1 MALGSALSNRFLLGD
16 FEVRLAN
23 ALVSGIT
30 DAHSVGVVEGFTLT
44 FKPAQVDVLSGTST
58 LTQSYFVKQTVQIQ
72 FTFREF
78 SWRNWQM
85 ALGGFSWLPNGG
97 VEVYVPSVDKG
108 NTYPNRVW
116 TDGLTIYSDRENYEE
131 NPVILNNPYTRHQVS
146 AIVNPGGIAPTT
158 ADRNDR
164 PASNTGITLNKSRDN
179 LGIANAAGYYIYLN
193 QPTLPAV
200 GQEIAPASV
209 LISLPSRILPFQRLQ
224 MIQRNRE
231 NADQYLVW
239 DFNQVIVEGG
249 MEFSVDNK
257 EFSSSVVK
265 FKSYGSFT
273 YQIKSSV

>member
-23 ALVSGIT
+23 ALVPALT

-44 FKPAQVDVLSGTST
+44 FNPAQVDVLSGTST

-85 ALGGFSWLPNGG
+85 AMGGFSWLPEGG
-97 VEVYVPSVDKG
+97 VEVYVPSATKG
-108 NTYPNRVW
+108 SIYPNRVW
-116 TDGLTIYSDRENYEE
+116 IDGHTIFNNRTEYEGK
-131 NPVILNNPYTRHQVS
+131 PAILYNPYTRHQVS
-146 AIVNPGGIAPTT
+146 ANVSDIVSTT
-158 ADRNDR
+158 SDRNDETT
-164 PASNTGITLNKSRDN
+164 SNTGITLSVPRVN
-179 LGIANAAGYYIYLN
+179 LGIANATGYYIYLN
-193 QPTLPAV
+193 RSALPAT
-200 GQEIAPASV
+200 GQEIDPASI
-209 LISLPSRILPFQRLQ
+209 LTSLPSRILPFQRLQ

-239 DFNQVIVEGG
+239 DFDQVIVEGG

-257 EFSSSVVK
+257 EFSSSTVK
-265 FKSYGSFT
+265 LKSYGSFT